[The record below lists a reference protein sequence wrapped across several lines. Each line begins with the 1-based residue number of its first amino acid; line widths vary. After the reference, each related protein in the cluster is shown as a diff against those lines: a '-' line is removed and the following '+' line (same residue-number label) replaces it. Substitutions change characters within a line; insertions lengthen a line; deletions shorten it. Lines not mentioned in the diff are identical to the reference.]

1 MNSIKF
7 TKMHSAGNDYV
18 FVNATEAEVDNASA
32 LSIAI
37 SDRHK
42 GVGSDGLVLL
52 TPSKVADFAMR
63 MFNSDGSEGAMC
75 GNASICLGK
84 FIFDQKL
91 TNKNVILLETKSGIK
106 VLSLT
111 IENNE
116 VSAVRVD
123 MGEPIL
129 DSKSIPVLCDSPEM
143 LMCPVET
150 SRGVFPLTSISM
162 GNPHTVIFCNDVD
175 AIDAHG
181 IGAEIENSPLF
192 PDKVNVEFVKIISPS
207 EIEMRVWERGSGE
220 TLACGTGAC
229 ASVVAGVITGKTS
242 RKVLVHLKG
251 GDLHVDW
258 ESTNNHVYLSG
269 HGVSVFDGIYFI

>member
-1 MNSIKF
+1 
-7 TKMHSAGNDYV
+7 MHSAGNDYV
-18 FVNATEAEVDNASA
+18 FVNATQAEVDNPSA
-32 LSIAI
+32 LSVAI

-52 TPSKVADFAMR
+52 TSSKVADFAMR
-63 MFNSDGSEGAMC
+63 MFNSDGSEGSMC

-91 TNKNVILLETKSGIK
+91 TSKNVILLETKSGIK

-116 VSAVRVD
+116 VSAVKVD

-129 DSKSIPVLCDSPEM
+129 DSKLIPVLCDSPEM

-175 AIDAHG
+175 AIDVHG

-192 PDKVNVEFVKIISPS
+192 PDKVNVEFVKIISPV

-269 HGVSVFDGIYFI
+269 HGVSVFEGIYLI

>member
-1 MNSIKF
+1 
-7 TKMHSAGNDYV
+7 MHSAGNDYV
-18 FVNATEAEVDNASA
+18 FVNATQAEVDNPSA
-32 LSIAI
+32 LSVAI
-37 SDRHK
+37 SNRHK

-63 MFNSDGSEGAMC
+63 MFNSDGSEGSMC

-91 TNKNVILLETKSGIK
+91 TSKNVILLETKSGIK

-116 VSAVRVD
+116 VSAVKVD

-129 DSKSIPVLCDSPEM
+129 DTKLIPVLCDSPEM

-175 AIDAHG
+175 AIDVHG

-192 PDKVNVEFVKIISPS
+192 PDKVNVEFVKIISPV

-269 HGVSVFDGIYFI
+269 HGVSVFEGIYLI

>member
-1 MNSIKF
+1 
-7 TKMHSAGNDYV
+7 MHSAGNDYV
-18 FVNATEAEVDNASA
+18 FVNATQAEVDNASA
-32 LSIAI
+32 LSVAI

-52 TPSKVADFAMR
+52 TSSKVADFAMR

-91 TNKNVILLETKSGIK
+91 TSKNVILLETKSGIK

-150 SRGVFPLTSISM
+150 SRGVFQLTSISM

-175 AIDAHG
+175 AIDVHG

-192 PDKVNVEFVKIISPS
+192 PDKVNVEFVKIISPV

-269 HGVSVFDGIYFI
+269 HGVSVFEGIYLI

>member
-18 FVNATEAEVDNASA
+18 FVNATQAEVDNPSA
-32 LSIAI
+32 LSVAI

-63 MFNSDGSEGAMC
+63 MFNSDGSEGSMC

-91 TNKNVILLETKSGIK
+91 TSKNVILLETKSGIK

-116 VSAVRVD
+116 VSAVKVD

-129 DSKSIPVLCDSPEM
+129 DSKLIPVLCDSPEM

-175 AIDAHG
+175 AIDVHG

-192 PDKVNVEFVKIISPS
+192 PDKVNVEFVKIISPV

-269 HGVSVFDGIYFI
+269 HGVSVFEGIYLI

>member
-18 FVNATEAEVDNASA
+18 FVNATQAEVDNPSA
-32 LSIAI
+32 LSVAI

-63 MFNSDGSEGAMC
+63 MFNSDGSEGSMC

-91 TNKNVILLETKSGIK
+91 TSKNVILLETKSGIK

-116 VSAVRVD
+116 VSAVKVD

-129 DSKSIPVLCDSPEM
+129 DSKLIPVLCDSPEM

-175 AIDAHG
+175 AIDVHG

-192 PDKVNVEFVKIISPS
+192 PDKVNVEFVKIISPV

-229 ASVVAGVITGKTS
+229 ASVVAGAITGKTS

-269 HGVSVFDGIYFI
+269 HGVSVFEGIYLI